1 MTHSKCVSNSLS
13 ESPLK
18 ANKPHKETARIM
30 TKRLNEKVCIITGAA
45 GGQGA
50 QAVRLFLQEGAF
62 VAGFD
67 VNEQGLK
74 ALDLPPERFL
84 PVTCDLTNGQ
94 AVAGAVDKVVE
105 RFGRIDVLY
114 NNAGAITRRPGD
126 WDDSQDGLVGDI
138 TEEVFDRNIAL
149 NLKSQFF
156 TAKYALPHLIAAG
169 GGAIVN
175 VSSLGGPIIGTGN
188 HAYCTAKAGV
198 VGLTQS
204 LAVSYG
210 PKGIRTNAIVP
221 GVIETPLVDHLLSDD
236 NYTSSYLSTHPM
248 ARFGRPD
255 EMAKVGLFLAS
266 DEASYVNGAIVKAD
280 GGWTVRAK

>member
-1 MTHSKCVSNSLS
+1 MS
-13 ESPLK
+13 
-18 ANKPHKETARIM
+18 
-30 TKRLNEKVCIITGAA
+30 KRLENKVCIITGAA

-67 VNEQGLK
+67 VNADGLA
-74 ALDLPPERFL
+74 ALGHSPDRFL
-84 PVTCDLTNGQ
+84 PVPCDLTSGQ
-94 AVAGAVDKVVE
+94 AVSDAVDKVVE
-105 RFGRIDVLY
+105 KFGKVDVLY
-114 NNAGAITRRPGD
+114 NNAGAITRRPGE

-156 TAKYALPHLIAAG
+156 TAKYALPHLIASG
-169 GGAIVN
+169 KGAIIN

-210 PKGIRTNAIVP
+210 PQGVRANAIVP
-221 GVIETPLVDHLLSDD
+221 GVIETPLVDHLLADEE
-236 NYTSSYLSTHPM
+236 YTSSYFATHPM
-248 ARFGRPD
+248 GRFGKPE
-255 EMAKVGLFLAS
+255 EMAHVGLFLAS
-266 DEASYVNGAIVKAD
+266 EESSYVNGAIIKAD
-280 GGWTVRAK
+280 GGWTVRSK